1 MNRIYICIFKIFQV
15 ISYCNISNKPLS
27 RPQLCLTC
35 GLSFHFNQL
44 IEHFNK
50 SNHKFCGFF
59 LYSNIWEYLICLS
72 PATAIDVISG
82 TIYCYD
88 CQDFIYN
95 KALDK
100 LVRYY
105 LLKFEES
112 LSKTIGEF
120 IIIIHIS
127 LLLVKFI
134 NR

>member
-1 MNRIYICIFKIFQV
+1 M
-15 ISYCNISNKPLS
+15 
-27 RPQLCLTC
+27 
-35 GLSFHFNQL
+35 
-44 IEHFNK
+44 
-50 SNHKFCGFF
+50 
-59 LYSNIWEYLICLS
+59 S

-127 LLLVKFI
+127 LLLIRFVS
-134 NR
+134 R